1 MLTHHVRNRLSQTGL
16 IVYDPVL
23 IAATKQAPTYHIKTF
38 NYNALRVCLYKY
50 VGRVPWHRSVFW
62 WPLTRRFFR
71 LNPRKHYAKWGKEP
85 SHTDASES
93 KSETYDYLGYVQA
106 VRAVHGHIPPDA

>member
-1 MLTHHVRNRLSQTGL
+1 
-16 IVYDPVL
+16 VYDPVL
-23 IAATKQAPTYHIKTF
+23 IAATKQSPTYHIKTF
-38 NYNALRVCLYKY
+38 NYKALRVCLYKY
-50 VGRVPWHRSVFW
+50 VGPPDIVVFW

-106 VRAVHGHIPPDA
+106 VRGHIPPDA